1 MLILNLLCNDM
12 NVLTVSQINTF
23 IKAVFDERQELRN
36 IYVSGEI
43 SNFTHYYRS
52 GHMYFTLKDENAQIK
67 AVMFFSYASRL
78 KFQPESGMKVICRGY
93 ITVYEKSGEYQLY
106 VDDMQ
111 PDGLGALNLAYEQ
124 LKAKLFAEGVCSD
137 DVKKPLPRY
146 PRKIGVVT
154 SDIGAAVEDIK
165 NITARRWPL
174 AEVVIA
180 PTLVQGA
187 NAAPDIIKSIIRLDN
202 AGDID
207 VIIVGRGGG
216 SVEDLWAFN
225 TESVARAVI
234 NCKTPIVSAVGHETD
249 FTICD
254 FVADLRAPTPSA
266 AAEIV
271 CPDIGTEIARCDNL
285 KNMLS
290 RFENEK
296 IDGEMQYLSD
306 LTETSVLASS
316 ENFLKEHCDY
326 VAELASRLGSSF
338 DLMLG
343 DRDNKFAL
351 LLGKL
356 NALSPLAVMQR
367 GYSVAKEKNGKIIK
381 SVSQISAE
389 DNVKIEFADGNAVC
403 RVCEVNKIER

>member
-1 MLILNLLCNDM
+1 M
-12 NVLTVSQINTF
+12 NVLTVTQINTF
-23 IKAVFDERQELRN
+23 IKAIFAERQELRN
-36 IYVSGEI
+36 VYISGEI

-67 AVMFFSYASRL
+67 AVMFSSYASRL
-78 KFQPESGMKVICRGY
+78 KFQPENGMKVICSGY
-93 ITVYEKSGEYQLY
+93 ISVYEKSGEYQLY

-111 PDGLGALNLAYEQ
+111 PDGLGALNMAYEQ
-124 LKAKLFAEGVCSD
+124 LKTKLFAEGVCSD
-137 DVKKPLPRY
+137 EVKKPLPRY
-146 PRKIGVVT
+146 PLKIGVVT

-165 NITARRWPL
+165 NITARRWPV
-174 AEVVIA
+174 AELVIV

-187 NAAPDIIKSIIRLDN
+187 NAAPDIIKSISCLEKY
-202 AGDID
+202 GDID

-234 NCKTPIVSAVGHETD
+234 DCKIPIVSAVGHESD

-266 AAEIV
+266 AAEII
-271 CPDIGTEIARCDNL
+271 CPDINVEISRC
-285 KNMLS
+285 
-290 RFENEK
+290 ENAKVMIGRLVNDK
-296 IDGEMQYLSD
+296 IDEEMQFVSD

-326 VAELASRLGSSF
+326 IKDLRTRLKDSF
-338 DLMLG
+338 DNVFG
-343 DRDNKFAL
+343 VYENRFAV

-356 NALSPLAVMQR
+356 NALSPLAVMER
-367 GYSVAKEKNGKIIK
+367 GYSVAKTAGGAIIK
-381 SVSQISAE
+381 SASQIAVN
-389 DNVKIEFADGNAVC
+389 DNINIEFANGSAVC
-403 RVCEVNKIER
+403 SVCEVNEIE

>member
-1 MLILNLLCNDM
+1 M

-23 IKAVFDERQELRN
+23 IKAVFAERQELRN
-36 IYVSGEI
+36 VYISGEI

-67 AVMFFSYASRL
+67 AVMFSSYASRL

-93 ITVYEKSGEYQLY
+93 ISVYEKSGEYQLY

-124 LKAKLFAEGVCSD
+124 LKAKLFAEGVCGD

-174 AEVVIA
+174 AKVVIA

-187 NAAPDIIKSIIRLDN
+187 NAAPDIVKSIVRLDN

-225 TESVARAVI
+225 TEGVARAVI

-266 AAEIV
+266 AAEII
-271 CPDIGTEIARCDNL
+271 CPDIEAEIAHCENL
-285 KNMLS
+285 KNMLFRLES
-290 RFENEK
+290 DK
-296 IDGEMQYLSD
+296 IDEEMQYIAD
-306 LTETSVLASS
+306 LTETSVLASP

-326 VAELASRLGSSF
+326 LGELSSRFCRAF
-338 DLMLG
+338 DSTLG
-343 DRDNKFAL
+343 DKENNFAM

-367 GYSVAKEKNGKIIK
+367 GYAVAKESGGKIIK
-381 SVSQISAE
+381 SVSQISAN
-389 DNVKIEFADGNAVC
+389 DDVKIEFADGNAVC
-403 RVCEVNKIER
+403 KVCEVNQIER

>member
-1 MLILNLLCNDM
+1 M

-23 IKAVFDERQELRN
+23 IKAVFAERQELRN
-36 IYVSGEI
+36 VYISGEI

-67 AVMFFSYASRL
+67 AVMFSSYASRL

-93 ITVYEKSGEYQLY
+93 ISVYEKSGEYQLY

-174 AEVVIA
+174 ANVVIA

-187 NAAPDIIKSIIRLDN
+187 NAAPDIVKSIVRLDN

-225 TESVARAVI
+225 TEGVARAVI

-266 AAEIV
+266 AAEII
-271 CPDIGTEIARCDNL
+271 CPDIEAEIAHCENL

-290 RFENEK
+290 RLECDK
-296 IDGEMQYLSD
+296 IDEEMQYIAD
-306 LTETSVLASS
+306 LTETSVLASP
-316 ENFLKEHCDY
+316 ENFLKEHGDY
-326 VAELASRLGSSF
+326 LGELSSRFCRAF
-338 DLMLG
+338 DSALG
-343 DRDNKFAL
+343 DKENKFAM

-367 GYSVAKEKNGKIIK
+367 GYAVAKESGGKIIK
-381 SVSQISAE
+381 SVSQISAN
-389 DNVKIEFADGNAVC
+389 DDVKIEFADGNAVC
-403 RVCEVNKIER
+403 KVCEVNQIER

>member
-1 MLILNLLCNDM
+1 M
-12 NVLTVSQINTF
+12 NVLTVTQINTF
-23 IKAVFDERQELRN
+23 IKAIFAERQELRN
-36 IYVSGEI
+36 VYISGEI

-67 AVMFFSYASRL
+67 AVMFSSYASRL
-78 KFQPESGMKVICRGY
+78 KFQPENGMKVICRGY
-93 ITVYEKSGEYQLY
+93 ISVYEKSGEYQLY

-124 LKAKLFAEGVCSD
+124 LKVKLFAEGVCSD
-137 DVKKPLPRY
+137 EVKKPLPRY
-146 PRKIGVVT
+146 PLKIGVVT

-165 NITARRWPL
+165 NITARRWPV
-174 AEVVIA
+174 AELVIV

-187 NAAPDIIKSIIRLDN
+187 NAAPDIIKSISCLEKY
-202 AGDID
+202 GDID

-234 NCKTPIVSAVGHETD
+234 DCKIPIVSAVGHESD

-266 AAEIV
+266 AAEII
-271 CPDIGTEIARCDNL
+271 CPDINVEISRC
-285 KNMLS
+285 
-290 RFENEK
+290 ENAKVMIERLVNDK
-296 IDGEMQYLSD
+296 IDEEMQFVSD

-326 VAELASRLGSSF
+326 IKDLHIRLKDSF
-338 DLMLG
+338 DNVFG
-343 DRDNKFAL
+343 VYENRFAV

-356 NALSPLAVMQR
+356 NALSPLAVMER
-367 GYSVAKEKNGKIIK
+367 GYSVAKTAGGAIIK
-381 SVSQISAE
+381 SASQIAVN
-389 DNVKIEFADGNAVC
+389 DNINIEFANGSAVC
-403 RVCEVNKIER
+403 SVCEVNEIE

>member
-1 MLILNLLCNDM
+1 M

-23 IKAVFDERQELRN
+23 IKAVFAERQELRN
-36 IYVSGEI
+36 VYISGEI

-67 AVMFFSYASRL
+67 AVMFSSYASRL

-93 ITVYEKSGEYQLY
+93 ISVYEKSGEYQLY

-124 LKAKLFAEGVCSD
+124 LKAKLFAEGVCGD

-174 AEVVIA
+174 AKVVIA

-187 NAAPDIIKSIIRLDN
+187 NAAPDIVKSIVRLDN

-225 TESVARAVI
+225 TEGVARAII

-266 AAEIV
+266 AAEII
-271 CPDIGTEIARCDNL
+271 CPDIEAEIAHFENL

-290 RFENEK
+290 CLESDK
-296 IDGEMQYLSD
+296 IDEEMQYIAD

-326 VAELASRLGSSF
+326 LGELSSRFCRAF
-338 DLMLG
+338 DSTLG
-343 DRDNKFAL
+343 DKENKFAM

-367 GYSVAKEKNGKIIK
+367 GYAVAKESGGKIIK
-381 SVSQISAE
+381 SVSQISAN
-389 DNVKIEFADGNAVC
+389 DDVKIEFADGNAVC
-403 RVCEVNKIER
+403 KVCEVNQIER

>member
-1 MLILNLLCNDM
+1 M
-12 NVLTVSQINTF
+12 NVLTVTQINTF
-23 IKAVFDERQELRN
+23 IKAIFAERQELRN
-36 IYVSGEI
+36 VYISGEI

-67 AVMFFSYASRL
+67 AVMFSSYASRL
-78 KFQPESGMKVICRGY
+78 KFQPENGMKVICRGY
-93 ITVYEKSGEYQLY
+93 ISVYEKSGEYQLY

-111 PDGLGALNLAYEQ
+111 PDGLGALNMAYEQ

-137 DVKKPLPRY
+137 EAKKPLPRY
-146 PRKIGVVT
+146 PLKIGVVT

-165 NITARRWPL
+165 NITARRWPV
-174 AEVVIA
+174 AELVIV

-187 NAAPDIIKSIIRLDN
+187 NAAPDIIKSISCLEKYS
-202 AGDID
+202 DID

-234 NCKTPIVSAVGHETD
+234 DCKIPIVSAVGHESD

-266 AAEIV
+266 AAEII
-271 CPDIGTEIARCDNL
+271 CPDINVEISRC
-285 KNMLS
+285 
-290 RFENEK
+290 ENAKVMIERLVNDK
-296 IDGEMQYLSD
+296 IDEKMQFVSD

-326 VAELASRLGSSF
+326 IKDLRTRLKDSF
-338 DLMLG
+338 DNVFG
-343 DRDNKFAL
+343 IYENRFAV

-356 NALSPLAVMQR
+356 NALSPLAVMER
-367 GYSVAKEKNGKIIK
+367 GYSVAKTAGGAIIK
-381 SVSQISAE
+381 SASQIAVN
-389 DNVKIEFADGNAVC
+389 DNINIEFANGSAVC
-403 RVCEVNKIER
+403 SVCEVNEIE

>member
-1 MLILNLLCNDM
+1 M

-23 IKAVFDERQELRN
+23 IKAVFAERQELRN
-36 IYVSGEI
+36 VYISGEI

-67 AVMFFSYASRL
+67 AVMFSSYASRL

-93 ITVYEKSGEYQLY
+93 ISVYEKSGEYQLY

-124 LKAKLFAEGVCSD
+124 LKAKLFAEGVCGD

-174 AEVVIA
+174 ANVVIA

-187 NAAPDIIKSIIRLDN
+187 NAAPDIVKSIVRLDN

-225 TESVARAVI
+225 TEGVARAVI

-266 AAEIV
+266 AAEII
-271 CPDIGTEIARCDNL
+271 CPDIEAEIAHCENL

-290 RFENEK
+290 RLESDK
-296 IDGEMQYLSD
+296 IDEEMQYIAD

-316 ENFLKEHCDY
+316 ENFLKEHGDY
-326 VAELASRLGSSF
+326 LGELSSRFCRAF
-338 DLMLG
+338 DSTLG
-343 DRDNKFAL
+343 DKENKFAM

-367 GYSVAKEKNGKIIK
+367 GYAVAKESGGKIIK
-381 SVSQISAE
+381 SVSQISAN
-389 DNVKIEFADGNAVC
+389 DDLKIEFADGNAVC
-403 RVCEVNKIER
+403 KVCEVNKIER

>member
-1 MLILNLLCNDM
+1 M

-23 IKAVFDERQELRN
+23 IKAVFAERQELRN
-36 IYVSGEI
+36 VYISGEI

-67 AVMFFSYASRL
+67 AVMFSSYASRL

-93 ITVYEKSGEYQLY
+93 ISVYEKSGEYQLY

-124 LKAKLFAEGVCSD
+124 LKAKLFAEGVCGD
-137 DVKKPLPRY
+137 DVKKQLPRY

-165 NITARRWPL
+165 NITARIWPL
-174 AEVVIA
+174 ANVVIA

-187 NAAPDIIKSIIRLDN
+187 NAAPDIVKSIVRLDN

-225 TESVARAVI
+225 TEGVARAVI

-266 AAEIV
+266 AAEII
-271 CPDIGTEIARCDNL
+271 CPDIEAEIAHCENL

-290 RFENEK
+290 RLESDK
-296 IDGEMQYLSD
+296 IDEEMQYIAD
-306 LTETSVLASS
+306 LTETSVLASP
-316 ENFLKEHCDY
+316 ENFLKEHGDY
-326 VAELASRLGSSF
+326 LGELSSRFCRAF
-338 DLMLG
+338 DLTLG
-343 DRDNKFAL
+343 DKENIFAM

-367 GYSVAKEKNGKIIK
+367 GYAVAKESGGKIIK
-381 SVSQISAE
+381 SVSQISAN
-389 DNVKIEFADGNAVC
+389 DDLKIEFADGNAVC
-403 RVCEVNKIER
+403 KVCEVNKIER

>member
-1 MLILNLLCNDM
+1 M
-12 NVLTVSQINTF
+12 NVLTVTQINTF
-23 IKAVFDERQELRN
+23 IKAIFAERQELRN
-36 IYVSGEI
+36 VYISGEI

-67 AVMFFSYASRL
+67 AVMFSSYASRL
-78 KFQPESGMKVICRGY
+78 KFQPENGMKVICRGY
-93 ITVYEKSGEYQLY
+93 ISVYEKSGEYQLY

-111 PDGLGALNLAYEQ
+111 PDGLGALNMAYEQ

-137 DVKKPLPRY
+137 EVKKPLPRY
-146 PRKIGVVT
+146 PLKIGVVT

-165 NITARRWPL
+165 NITARRWPV
-174 AEVVIA
+174 AELVIV

-187 NAAPDIIKSIIRLDN
+187 NAAPDIIKSMSCLEKY
-202 AGDID
+202 GDID

-234 NCKTPIVSAVGHETD
+234 DCKIPIVSAVGHESD

-266 AAEIV
+266 AAEII
-271 CPDIGTEIARCDNL
+271 CPDINVEISRC
-285 KNMLS
+285 
-290 RFENEK
+290 ENAKVMIERLVNDK
-296 IDGEMQYLSD
+296 IDAEMQFVSD

-326 VAELASRLGSSF
+326 IKDLRTRLKDSF
-338 DLMLG
+338 DNVFG
-343 DRDNKFAL
+343 IYENRFAV

-356 NALSPLAVMQR
+356 NALSPLAVMER
-367 GYSVAKEKNGKIIK
+367 GYSVAKTAGGAIIK
-381 SVSQISAE
+381 SASQIAVN
-389 DNVKIEFADGNAVC
+389 DNINIEFANGSAVC
-403 RVCEVNKIER
+403 SVCEVNEIE

>member
-1 MLILNLLCNDM
+1 M

-23 IKAVFDERQELRN
+23 IKAVFAERQELRN
-36 IYVSGEI
+36 VYISGEI

-67 AVMFFSYASRL
+67 AVMFSSYASRL
-78 KFQPESGMKVICRGY
+78 KFQPESGMNVICRGY
-93 ITVYEKSGEYQLY
+93 ISVYEKSGEYQLY

-124 LKAKLFAEGVCSD
+124 LKAKLFAEGVCGD

-174 AEVVIA
+174 AKVVIA

-187 NAAPDIIKSIIRLDN
+187 NAAPDIVKSIVRLDN

-225 TESVARAVI
+225 TEGVARAVI

-266 AAEIV
+266 AAEII
-271 CPDIGTEIARCDNL
+271 CPDIEAEIAHCENL

-290 RFENEK
+290 RLESDK
-296 IDGEMQYLSD
+296 IDEEMQYIAD

-326 VAELASRLGSSF
+326 LGELSSRFCRAF
-338 DLMLG
+338 DSTLG
-343 DRDNKFAL
+343 DKENKFAM

-367 GYSVAKEKNGKIIK
+367 GYAVAKESGGKIIK
-381 SVSQISAE
+381 SVSQISAN
-389 DNVKIEFADGNAVC
+389 DDVKIEFADGNAVC
-403 RVCEVNKIER
+403 KVCEVNQIER

>member
-1 MLILNLLCNDM
+1 M

-23 IKAVFDERQELRN
+23 IKAVFAERQELLN
-36 IYVSGEI
+36 VYISGEI

-67 AVMFFSYASRL
+67 AVMFSSYASRL

-93 ITVYEKSGEYQLY
+93 ISVYEKSGEYQLY

-124 LKAKLFAEGVCSD
+124 LKAKLFAEGVCGD

-174 AEVVIA
+174 ANVVIA

-187 NAAPDIIKSIIRLDN
+187 NAAPDIVKSIVRLDN

-225 TESVARAVI
+225 TEGVARAVI

-266 AAEIV
+266 AAEII
-271 CPDIGTEIARCDNL
+271 CPDIEAEIAHCENL

-290 RFENEK
+290 RLESDK
-296 IDGEMQYLSD
+296 IDEEMQYIAD

-316 ENFLKEHCDY
+316 ENFLKEHGDY
-326 VAELASRLGSSF
+326 LGELSSRFCRAF
-338 DLMLG
+338 DSTFG
-343 DRDNKFAL
+343 DKENKFAM

-367 GYSVAKEKNGKIIK
+367 GYAVAKKSGGKIIK
-381 SVSQISAE
+381 SVSQISAN
-389 DNVKIEFADGNAVC
+389 DDVKIEFADGNAVC
-403 RVCEVNKIER
+403 KVCEVNQIER

>member
-1 MLILNLLCNDM
+1 M

-23 IKAVFDERQELRN
+23 IKAVFAERQELRN
-36 IYVSGEI
+36 VYISGEI

-67 AVMFFSYASRL
+67 AVMFSSYASRL
-78 KFQPESGMKVICRGY
+78 KFQPESGMNVICRGY
-93 ITVYEKSGEYQLY
+93 ISVYEKSGEYQLY

-124 LKAKLFAEGVCSD
+124 LKAKLFAEGVCGD

-174 AEVVIA
+174 AKVVIA

-187 NAAPDIIKSIIRLDN
+187 NAAPDIVKSIVRLDN

-225 TESVARAVI
+225 TEGVARAVI

-266 AAEIV
+266 AAEII
-271 CPDIGTEIARCDNL
+271 CPDIEAEIAHCENL

-290 RFENEK
+290 RLESDK
-296 IDGEMQYLSD
+296 IDEEMQYIAD
-306 LTETSVLASS
+306 LTETSVLASP

-326 VAELASRLGSSF
+326 LGELSSRFCRAF
-338 DLMLG
+338 DSTLG
-343 DRDNKFAL
+343 DKENKFAM

-367 GYSVAKEKNGKIIK
+367 GYAVAKESGGKIIK
-381 SVSQISAE
+381 SVSQISAN
-389 DNVKIEFADGNAVC
+389 DDVKIEFTDGNAVC
-403 RVCEVNKIER
+403 KVCEVNQIER

>member
-1 MLILNLLCNDM
+1 M

-23 IKAVFDERQELRN
+23 IKAVFAERQELRN
-36 IYVSGEI
+36 VYISGEI

-67 AVMFFSYASRL
+67 AVMFSSYASRL
-78 KFQPESGMKVICRGY
+78 KFQPESGMNVICRGY
-93 ITVYEKSGEYQLY
+93 ISVYEKSGEYQLY

-124 LKAKLFAEGVCSD
+124 LKAKLFAEGVCGD

-174 AEVVIA
+174 AKVVIA

-187 NAAPDIIKSIIRLDN
+187 NAAPDIVKSIVRLDN

-225 TESVARAVI
+225 TEGVARAVI

-266 AAEIV
+266 AAEII
-271 CPDIGTEIARCDNL
+271 CPDIEAEIAHCENL

-290 RFENEK
+290 RLESDK
-296 IDGEMQYLSD
+296 IDEEMQYIAD
-306 LTETSVLASS
+306 LTKTSVLASP

-326 VAELASRLGSSF
+326 LGELSSRFCRAF
-338 DLMLG
+338 DSTLG
-343 DRDNKFAL
+343 DKENKFAM

-367 GYSVAKEKNGKIIK
+367 GYAVAKESGGKIIK
-381 SVSQISAE
+381 SVSQISAN
-389 DNVKIEFADGNAVC
+389 DDVKIEFADGNAVC
-403 RVCEVNKIER
+403 KVCEVNQIER

>member
-1 MLILNLLCNDM
+1 M
-12 NVLTVSQINTF
+12 NVLTVTQINTF
-23 IKAVFDERQELRN
+23 IKAIFAERQELRN
-36 IYVSGEI
+36 VYISGEI

-67 AVMFFSYASRL
+67 AVMFSSYASRL
-78 KFQPESGMKVICRGY
+78 KFQPENGMKVICRGY
-93 ITVYEKSGEYQLY
+93 ISVYEKSGEYQLY

-111 PDGLGALNLAYEQ
+111 PDGLGALNMAYEQ
-124 LKAKLFAEGVCSD
+124 LKAKLFAEGVCSNE
-137 DVKKPLPRY
+137 VKKPLPRY
-146 PRKIGVVT
+146 PFKIGVVT

-165 NITARRWPL
+165 NITARRWPV
-174 AEVVIA
+174 AELVIV

-187 NAAPDIIKSIIRLDN
+187 NAAPDIIKSISCLEKYS
-202 AGDID
+202 DID

-234 NCKTPIVSAVGHETD
+234 DCKIPIVSAVGHESD

-266 AAEIV
+266 AAEII
-271 CPDIGTEIARCDNL
+271 CPDINVEISRC
-285 KNMLS
+285 
-290 RFENEK
+290 ENANVMIERLVNDK
-296 IDGEMQYLSD
+296 IDEEMQFVSD

-326 VAELASRLGSSF
+326 IKDLRTRLKDSF
-338 DLMLG
+338 DNVFG
-343 DRDNKFAL
+343 VYENRFAV

-356 NALSPLAVMQR
+356 NALSPLAVMER
-367 GYSVAKEKNGKIIK
+367 GYSVAKTAGGAIIK
-381 SVSQISAE
+381 SASQIAVN
-389 DNVKIEFADGNAVC
+389 DNINIEFANGSAVC
-403 RVCEVNKIER
+403 SVCEVNEIE

>member
-1 MLILNLLCNDM
+1 M

-23 IKAVFDERQELRN
+23 IKAVFAERQELRN
-36 IYVSGEI
+36 VYISGEI

-67 AVMFFSYASRL
+67 AVMFSSYASRL

-93 ITVYEKSGEYQLY
+93 ISVYEKSGEYQLY

-124 LKAKLFAEGVCSD
+124 LKAKLFAEGVCGD

-174 AEVVIA
+174 AKVVIA

-187 NAAPDIIKSIIRLDN
+187 NAAPDIVKSIVRLDN

-225 TESVARAVI
+225 TEGVARAII

-266 AAEIV
+266 AAEII
-271 CPDIGTEIARCDNL
+271 CPDIEAEIAHFENL

-290 RFENEK
+290 CLESDK
-296 IDGEMQYLSD
+296 IDEEMQYIAD

-326 VAELASRLGSSF
+326 
-338 DLMLG
+338 LG
-343 DRDNKFAL
+343 DLSSRFCRAFDSTLGDKENKFAM

-367 GYSVAKEKNGKIIK
+367 GYAVAKESGGKIIK
-381 SVSQISAE
+381 SVSQISAN
-389 DNVKIEFADGNAVC
+389 DDVKIEFADGNAVC
-403 RVCEVNKIER
+403 KVCEVNQIER

>member
-1 MLILNLLCNDM
+1 M

-23 IKAVFDERQELRN
+23 IKAVFAERQELRN
-36 IYVSGEI
+36 VYISGEI

-67 AVMFFSYASRL
+67 AVMFSSYASRL

-93 ITVYEKSGEYQLY
+93 ISVYEKSGEYQLY

-174 AEVVIA
+174 ANVVIA

-187 NAAPDIIKSIIRLDN
+187 NAAPDIVKSIVRLDN

-225 TESVARAVI
+225 TEGVARAVI

-266 AAEIV
+266 AAEII
-271 CPDIGTEIARCDNL
+271 CPDIEAEIAHCENL

-290 RFENEK
+290 RLECDK
-296 IDGEMQYLSD
+296 IDEEMQYIAD

-326 VAELASRLGSSF
+326 LGELSSRFCRAF
-338 DLMLG
+338 DSTLG
-343 DRDNKFAL
+343 DKENKFAM

-367 GYSVAKEKNGKIIK
+367 GYAVAKESGGKIIK
-381 SVSQISAE
+381 SVSQISAN
-389 DNVKIEFADGNAVC
+389 DDVKIEFADGNAVC
-403 RVCEVNKIER
+403 KVCEVNQIER

>member
-1 MLILNLLCNDM
+1 M
-12 NVLTVSQINTF
+12 NVLTVTQINTF
-23 IKAVFDERQELRN
+23 IKAIFAERQELRN
-36 IYVSGEI
+36 VYINGEI

-67 AVMFFSYASRL
+67 AVMFSSYASRL
-78 KFQPESGMKVICRGY
+78 KFQPENGMKVICRGY
-93 ITVYEKSGEYQLY
+93 ISVYEKSGEYQLY

-111 PDGLGALNLAYEQ
+111 PDGLGALNMAYEQ
-124 LKAKLFAEGVCSD
+124 LKAKLLAEGVCSD
-137 DVKKPLPRY
+137 EVKKPLPRY
-146 PRKIGVVT
+146 PLKIGVVT

-165 NITARRWPL
+165 NITARRWPI
-174 AEVVIA
+174 AELVIV

-187 NAAPDIIKSIIRLDN
+187 NAAPDIIKSISCLEKY
-202 AGDID
+202 GDID

-234 NCKTPIVSAVGHETD
+234 DCKIPIVSAVGHESD

-266 AAEIV
+266 AAEII
-271 CPDIGTEIARCDNL
+271 CPDINVEISRC
-285 KNMLS
+285 
-290 RFENEK
+290 ENAKVMIERLVNDK
-296 IDGEMQYLSD
+296 IDEEMQFVSD

-326 VAELASRLGSSF
+326 IKDLRTRLKDSF
-338 DLMLG
+338 DNVFG
-343 DRDNKFAL
+343 VYENRFAV

-356 NALSPLAVMQR
+356 NALSPLAVMER
-367 GYSVAKEKNGKIIK
+367 GYSVAKTAGGAIIK
-381 SVSQISAE
+381 SASQIAVN
-389 DNVKIEFADGNAVC
+389 DNINIEFANGSAVC
-403 RVCEVNKIER
+403 SVCEVNEIE

>member
-1 MLILNLLCNDM
+1 M
-12 NVLTVSQINTF
+12 NVLTVTQINTF
-23 IKAVFDERQELRN
+23 IKAVFAERQELRN
-36 IYVSGEI
+36 VYMSGEI

-67 AVMFFSYASRL
+67 AVMFSSYASRI
-78 KFQPESGMKVICRGY
+78 KFQPENGMKVICRGY
-93 ITVYEKSGEYQLY
+93 ISVYEKSGEYQLY

-111 PDGLGALNLAYEQ
+111 PDGLGALNMAYEQ

-137 DVKKPLPRY
+137 EVKKPLPRY
-146 PRKIGVVT
+146 PLKIGVVT

-165 NITARRWPL
+165 NITARRWPI
-174 AEVVIA
+174 AELVIV

-187 NAAPDIIKSIIRLDN
+187 NAAPDIIKSISCLEKYS
-202 AGDID
+202 DID

-234 NCKTPIVSAVGHETD
+234 DCKIPIVSAVGHESD

-266 AAEIV
+266 AAEII
-271 CPDIGTEIARCDNL
+271 CPDINVEISRC
-285 KNMLS
+285 
-290 RFENEK
+290 ENAKVMIERLVNDK
-296 IDGEMQYLSD
+296 IDEEMQFVSD

-326 VAELASRLGSSF
+326 IKDLHTRLKDSF
-338 DLMLG
+338 DNVFG
-343 DRDNKFAL
+343 IYENRFAV

-356 NALSPLAVMQR
+356 NALSPLAVMER
-367 GYSVAKEKNGKIIK
+367 GYSVAKTAGGAIIK
-381 SVSQISAE
+381 SASQIAVN
-389 DNVKIEFADGNAVC
+389 DNINIEFANGSAVC
-403 RVCEVNKIER
+403 SVCEVNEIE

>member
-1 MLILNLLCNDM
+1 M
-12 NVLTVSQINTF
+12 NVLTVTQINTF
-23 IKAVFDERQELRN
+23 IKAIFAERQELRN
-36 IYVSGEI
+36 VYMSGEI

-67 AVMFFSYASRL
+67 AVMFSSYASRI
-78 KFQPESGMKVICRGY
+78 KFQPENGMKVICRGY
-93 ITVYEKSGEYQLY
+93 ISVYEKSGEYQLY

-111 PDGLGALNLAYEQ
+111 PDGLGALNMAYEQ

-137 DVKKPLPRY
+137 EVKKPLPRY
-146 PRKIGVVT
+146 PLKIGVVT

-165 NITARRWPL
+165 NITARRWPIVEL
-174 AEVVIA
+174 VIV

-187 NAAPDIIKSIIRLDN
+187 NAAPDIIKSISCLEKYS
-202 AGDID
+202 DID

-234 NCKTPIVSAVGHETD
+234 DCKIPIVSAVGHESD

-266 AAEIV
+266 AAEII
-271 CPDIGTEIARCDNL
+271 CPDINVEISRC
-285 KNMLS
+285 
-290 RFENEK
+290 ENAKVMIERLVNDK
-296 IDGEMQYLSD
+296 IDEEMQFVSD

-326 VAELASRLGSSF
+326 IKDLHTRLKDSF
-338 DLMLG
+338 DNVFG
-343 DRDNKFAL
+343 IYENRFAV

-356 NALSPLAVMQR
+356 NALSPLAVMER
-367 GYSVAKEKNGKIIK
+367 GYSVAKTAGGAIIK
-381 SVSQISAE
+381 SASQIAVN
-389 DNVKIEFADGNAVC
+389 DNINIEFANGSAVC
-403 RVCEVNKIER
+403 SVCEVNEIE

>member
-1 MLILNLLCNDM
+1 M
-12 NVLTVSQINTF
+12 NVLTVTQINTF
-23 IKAVFDERQELRN
+23 IKAIFAERQELRN
-36 IYVSGEI
+36 VYMSGEI

-67 AVMFFSYASRL
+67 AVMFSSYASRI
-78 KFQPESGMKVICRGY
+78 KFQPENGMKVICRGY
-93 ITVYEKSGEYQLY
+93 ISVYEKSGEYQLY

-111 PDGLGALNLAYEQ
+111 PDGLGALNMAYEQ

-137 DVKKPLPRY
+137 EVKKPLPRY
-146 PRKIGVVT
+146 PLKIGVVT

-165 NITARRWPL
+165 NITARRWPI
-174 AEVVIA
+174 AELVIV

-187 NAAPDIIKSIIRLDN
+187 NAAPDIIKSISCLEKYS
-202 AGDID
+202 DID

-234 NCKTPIVSAVGHETD
+234 DCKIPIVSAVGHESD

-266 AAEIV
+266 AAEII
-271 CPDIGTEIARCDNL
+271 CPDINVEISRC
-285 KNMLS
+285 
-290 RFENEK
+290 ENAKVMIERLVNDK
-296 IDGEMQYLSD
+296 IDEEMQFVSD

-326 VAELASRLGSSF
+326 IKDLHTRLKDSF
-338 DLMLG
+338 DNVFG
-343 DRDNKFAL
+343 IYENRFAV

-356 NALSPLAVMQR
+356 NALSPLAVMER
-367 GYSVAKEKNGKIIK
+367 GYSVAKTAGGAIIK
-381 SVSQISAE
+381 SASQIAVN
-389 DNVKIEFADGNAVC
+389 DNINIEFANGSAVC
-403 RVCEVNKIER
+403 SVCEVNEIE

>member
-1 MLILNLLCNDM
+1 M
-12 NVLTVSQINTF
+12 NVLTVTQINTF
-23 IKAVFDERQELRN
+23 IKAIFAERQELRN
-36 IYVSGEI
+36 VYISGEI

-67 AVMFFSYASRL
+67 AVMFSSYASRL
-78 KFQPESGMKVICRGY
+78 KFQPENGMKVICRGY
-93 ITVYEKSGEYQLY
+93 ISVYEKSGEYQLY

-111 PDGLGALNLAYEQ
+111 PDGLGALNMAYEQ

-137 DVKKPLPRY
+137 EVKKPLPRY
-146 PRKIGVVT
+146 PLKIGVVT

-165 NITARRWPL
+165 NITARRWPV
-174 AEVVIA
+174 AELVIV

-187 NAAPDIIKSIIRLDN
+187 NAAPDIIKSISCLEKY
-202 AGDID
+202 GDID

-234 NCKTPIVSAVGHETD
+234 DCKIPIVSAVGHESD

-266 AAEIV
+266 AAEII
-271 CPDIGTEIARCDNL
+271 CPDINVEISRC
-285 KNMLS
+285 
-290 RFENEK
+290 ENEK
-296 IDGEMQYLSD
+296 VMIERLVNDKIDEEMQFVSD

-326 VAELASRLGSSF
+326 IKDLRTRLKDSF
-338 DLMLG
+338 DNVFG
-343 DRDNKFAL
+343 IYENCFAV

-356 NALSPLAVMQR
+356 NALSPLAVMER
-367 GYSVAKEKNGKIIK
+367 GYSVAKTAGGAIIK
-381 SVSQISAE
+381 SASQIAVN
-389 DNVKIEFADGNAVC
+389 DNINIEFANGSAVC
-403 RVCEVNKIER
+403 NVCEVNEIE

>member
-1 MLILNLLCNDM
+1 M

-23 IKAVFDERQELRN
+23 IKAVFAERQELRN
-36 IYVSGEI
+36 VYISGEI

-67 AVMFFSYASRL
+67 AVMFSSYASRL

-93 ITVYEKSGEYQLY
+93 ISVYEKSGEYQLY

-174 AEVVIA
+174 AKLVIA

-187 NAAPDIIKSIIRLDN
+187 NAAPDIVKSIVRLDN

-225 TESVARAVI
+225 TEGVARAVI

-266 AAEIV
+266 AAEII
-271 CPDIGTEIARCDNL
+271 CPDIEAEIAHCENL

-290 RFENEK
+290 RLESDK
-296 IDGEMQYLSD
+296 IDEEMQYIAD
-306 LTETSVLASS
+306 LTETSVLASP

-326 VAELASRLGSSF
+326 LGELSSRFCRAF
-338 DLMLG
+338 DSTLG
-343 DRDNKFAL
+343 DKENKFAM

-367 GYSVAKEKNGKIIK
+367 GYAVAKESGGKIIK
-381 SVSQISAE
+381 SVSQISAN
-389 DNVKIEFADGNAVC
+389 DDVKIEFADGNAVC
-403 RVCEVNKIER
+403 KVCEVNQIER

>member
-1 MLILNLLCNDM
+1 M

-23 IKAVFDERQELRN
+23 IKAVFAERQELRN
-36 IYVSGEI
+36 VYISGEI

-67 AVMFFSYASRL
+67 AVMFSSYASRL
-78 KFQPESGMKVICRGY
+78 KFQPESGMNVICRGY
-93 ITVYEKSGEYQLY
+93 ISVYEKSGEYQLY

-124 LKAKLFAEGVCSD
+124 LKAKLFAEGVCGD

-174 AEVVIA
+174 AKVVIA

-187 NAAPDIIKSIIRLDN
+187 NAAPDIVKSIVRLDN

-225 TESVARAVI
+225 TEGVARAVI

-266 AAEIV
+266 AAEII
-271 CPDIGTEIARCDNL
+271 CPDIEAEIAHCENL

-290 RFENEK
+290 RLESDK
-296 IDGEMQYLSD
+296 IDEEMQYIAD
-306 LTETSVLASS
+306 LTETSVLASP

-326 VAELASRLGSSF
+326 LGELSSRFCRAF
-338 DLMLG
+338 DSTLG
-343 DRDNKFAL
+343 DKENKFAM

-356 NALSPLAVMQR
+356 NAFSPLAVMQR
-367 GYSVAKEKNGKIIK
+367 GYAVAKESGGKIIK
-381 SVSQISAE
+381 SVSQISAN
-389 DNVKIEFADGNAVC
+389 DDVKIEFADGNAIC
-403 RVCEVNKIER
+403 KVCEVNQIER

>member
-1 MLILNLLCNDM
+1 M
-12 NVLTVSQINTF
+12 NVLTVTQINTF
-23 IKAVFDERQELRN
+23 IKAIFAERQELRN
-36 IYVSGEI
+36 IYISGEI

-67 AVMFFSYASRL
+67 AVMFSSYASRL
-78 KFQPESGMKVICRGY
+78 KFQPENGMKVICRGY
-93 ITVYEKSGEYQLY
+93 ISVYEKSGEYQLY

-111 PDGLGALNLAYEQ
+111 PDGLGALNMAYEQ

-137 DVKKPLPRY
+137 EVKKPLPRY
-146 PRKIGVVT
+146 PLKIGVVT

-165 NITARRWPL
+165 NITARRWPV
-174 AEVVIA
+174 AELVIV

-187 NAAPDIIKSIIRLDN
+187 NAAPDIIKSISCLEKY
-202 AGDID
+202 GDID

-234 NCKTPIVSAVGHETD
+234 DCKIPIVSAVGHESD

-266 AAEIV
+266 AAEII
-271 CPDIGTEIARCDNL
+271 CPDINVEISRC
-285 KNMLS
+285 
-290 RFENEK
+290 ENAKVMIERLVNDK
-296 IDGEMQYLSD
+296 IDEEMQFVSD

-326 VAELASRLGSSF
+326 IKDLHTRLKDSF
-338 DLMLG
+338 DNVFG
-343 DRDNKFAL
+343 IYENRFAV

-356 NALSPLAVMQR
+356 NALSPLAVMER
-367 GYSVAKEKNGKIIK
+367 GYSVAKTAGGAIIK
-381 SVSQISAE
+381 SASQIAVN
-389 DNVKIEFADGNAVC
+389 DNINIEFANGSAVC
-403 RVCEVNKIER
+403 SVCEVNEIE